1 MESVAG
7 REGRRRN
14 PDADRYYDRYERDPN
29 ATAFYRSAAWLRMRR
44 LILERDHGLCQ
55 ECLRHGRY
63 TPATAVHHKVELRE
77 RWDLRLD
84 ADNLESICDECH
96 NRMRAG
102 ASMAEGIV
110 FDEDGNLV
118 PR

>member
-1 MESVAG
+1 MAQ
-7 REGRRRN
+7 RN
-14 PDADRYYDRYERDPN
+14 QDADRYYDRYERNPQ
-29 ATAFYRSAAWLRMRR
+29 ARAFYRSAAWLRMRK

-63 TPATAVHHKVELRE
+63 TPAVAVHHKQELLTH
-77 RWDLRLD
+77 WDLRLD
-84 ADNLESICDECH
+84 MDNLESICEECH
-96 NRMRAG
+96 NRERAG
-102 ASMAEGIV
+102 ASTTEGLT

>member
-1 MESVAG
+1 MG
-7 REGRRRN
+7 KRPRN
-14 PDADRYYDRYERDPN
+14 PDADRYYDRHKRNPQ
-29 ATAFYRSAAWLRMRR
+29 ARAFYRSAAWQRMRR

-63 TPATAVHHKVELRE
+63 TPATAVHHKQELLE

-84 ADNLESICDECH
+84 PDNLESLCDECH

-102 ASMAEGIV
+102 PSTAEGLT
-110 FDEDGNLV
+110 FDENGDLV
-118 PR
+118 PTG

>member
-1 MESVAG
+1 MSG
-7 REGRRRN
+7 QTKRQRN
-14 PDADRYYDRYERDPN
+14 TDADRYYDRYERNPQ
-29 ATAFYRSAAWLRMRR
+29 ARAFYRGAAWLRMRK

-63 TPATAVHHKVELRE
+63 TPATAVHHKQELLE

-84 ADNLESICDECH
+84 PDNLESLCDECH

-102 ASMAEGIV
+102 PSTAEGLW
-110 FDEDGNLV
+110 FDENGDLV
-118 PR
+118 PVG

>member
-1 MESVAG
+1 
-7 REGRRRN
+7 
-14 PDADRYYDRYERDPN
+14 
-29 ATAFYRSAAWLRMRR
+29 MRR

-63 TPATAVHHKVELRE
+63 TPATAVHHKQELLE

-84 ADNLESICDECH
+84 PDNLESLCDECH

-102 ASMAEGIV
+102 PSTAEGLW
-110 FDEDGNLV
+110 FDENGGLV
-118 PR
+118 PVG